1 MHTAII
7 AALAYLIGSL
17 PFAVIVSRA
26 LGLADPRSYGSGN
39 PGATNVLR
47 SGSRKAAILTL
58 IGDAL
63 KGVVAVLLAK
73 AAAEIWNLS
82 SLDVAV
88 AGLFAFLGHVFSIF
102 LRFRGGKGV
111 ATAAGVLFGM
121 HAGVGALT
129 LCVWLLTAATTR
141 YSSASA
147 LAAAIAAPALTA
159 WIVADPHWVGASCAM
174 SAILIW
180 RHKENIGRLLKG
192 QESRIG
198 SGRKTE

>member
-47 SGSRKAAILTL
+47 SGSKKAAILTL
-58 IGDAL
+58 VGDAL

-73 AAAEIWNLS
+73 AAAESWNLS
-82 SLDVAV
+82 PLDVAL

-121 HAGVGALT
+121 HVGVGALT
-129 LCVWLLTAATTR
+129 LCAWLITAATTR

-159 WIVADPHWVGASCAM
+159 WIVGEPHWIGAISAM
-174 SAILIW
+174 SVILIW
-180 RHKENIGRLLKG
+180 RHKENITRLLKG

-198 SGRKTE
+198 KKG

>member
-17 PFAVIVSRA
+17 PFAVIVSHA

-47 SGSRKAAILTL
+47 SGSKAAAILTL

-63 KGVVAVLLAK
+63 KGAVAVLLAK
-73 AAAEIWNLS
+73 AVAVHWNLS
-82 SLDVAV
+82 ELDLAL
-88 AGLFAFLGHVFSIF
+88 AGLFAFLGHVFSVF

-129 LCVWLLTAATTR
+129 LCAWLLTAAVTR
-141 YSSASA
+141 YSSAAA

-159 WIVADPHWVGASCAM
+159 WLVGEAHWVGATCAM

-198 SGRKTE
+198 KKR